1 MPKDVGAYLAEQQ
14 KKSSGDISAEWA
26 KLEELYT
33 KKYLNCFMIVKND
46 SAVNTILDSY
56 KYSSFYEQLFM
67 LMLDNL
73 KYQLFVRVEI
83 IFSFMPKKLVRGN
96 IW

>member
-46 SAVNTILDSY
+46 SAVNTIFQF
-56 KYSSFYEQLFM
+56 SSFYEHLFIFM
-67 LMLDNL
+67 IDNL
-73 KYQLFVRVEI
+73 KCQLTVGTL
-83 IFSFMPKKLVRGN
+83 K
-96 IW
+96 